1 MFKSNSEQFVTKL
14 LVANAIRSPSFT
26 ARIAVGV
33 GVGVGVGM
41 PLIMVI
47 IAVVIMMLYK
57 SYHPTKYTPSS
68 HYEESMQ
75 CPLAPKYVI
84 IC

>member
-1 MFKSNSEQFVTKL
+1 ML
-14 LVANAIRSPSFT
+14 LVASLNAICLLSFT

-33 GVGVGVGM
+33 GVGVGVGV

-57 SYHPTKYTPSS
+57 SYHPTMYAPSS
-68 HYEESMQ
+68 NKWAVHELQPE
-75 CPLAPKYVI
+75 PKL
-84 IC
+84 